1 MGETIDKNSSA
12 RLERIEAKIDDLS
25 EAIISLARM
34 EERMITLF
42 KRMDA
47 YDSRQNDLD
56 QKLVGIEK
64 TLIGRGMFFQIVDK
78 AVWIA
83 IAAII
88 TVYITRQA

>member
-1 MGETIDKNSSA
+1 MSDVVDRNSSA
-12 RLERIEAKIDDLS
+12 RLERIESKIDDLS
-25 EAIISLARM
+25 EAVISLARM

-47 YDSRQNDLD
+47 YDSRQNELD

-64 TLIGRGMFFQIVDK
+64 TLIGRGLFFQIVDK
-78 AVWIA
+78 AAWIA

-88 TVYITRQA
+88 TMYITRQS